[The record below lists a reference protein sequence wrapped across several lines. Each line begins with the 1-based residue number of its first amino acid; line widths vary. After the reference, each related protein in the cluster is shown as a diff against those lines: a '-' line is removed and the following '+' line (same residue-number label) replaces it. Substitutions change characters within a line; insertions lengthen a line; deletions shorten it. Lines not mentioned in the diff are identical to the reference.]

1 MKGTVEYYESEKIF
15 HGHIPFVMGT
25 RLDLVAVGQER
36 EMMEDVW
43 SQISLASGMIDGMLN
58 RFDRNSEVSRLNAAA
73 SICHQ
78 GISGELSAILELCED
93 YKQRTEG
100 LFDIACGEMD
110 KIHFDAESGLS
121 LCGATLDFGG
131 FAKGYFLKQCRD
143 IFERQQVQNLFLDF
157 GDSSIMALGHH
168 PHGNCWK
175 VSVMNSFTRLP
186 LAELELRNQTLS
198 TSGNTPS
205 YSGHIVNPQTGEH
218 NTDRKMVTVISGDPL
233 DAEVLSTV
241 LMIASE
247 QQRENISKAFPGTE
261 YRIYNL

>member
-1 MKGTVEYYESEKIF
+1 
-15 HGHIPFVMGT
+15 
-25 RLDLVAVGQER
+25 
-36 EMMEDVW
+36 
-43 SQISLASGMIDGMLN
+43 
-58 RFDRNSEVSRLNAAA
+58 
-73 SICHQ
+73 
-78 GISGELSAILELCED
+78 
-93 YKQRTEG
+93 
-100 LFDIACGEMD
+100 
-110 KIHFDAESGLS
+110 
-121 LCGATLDFGG
+121 
-131 FAKGYFLKQCRD
+131 
-143 IFERQQVQNLFLDF
+143 
-157 GDSSIMALGHH
+157 MALGHH
-168 PHGNCWK
+168 PHGDCWK

-218 NTDRKMVTVISGDPL
+218 NTDRKMVTVISGDSL